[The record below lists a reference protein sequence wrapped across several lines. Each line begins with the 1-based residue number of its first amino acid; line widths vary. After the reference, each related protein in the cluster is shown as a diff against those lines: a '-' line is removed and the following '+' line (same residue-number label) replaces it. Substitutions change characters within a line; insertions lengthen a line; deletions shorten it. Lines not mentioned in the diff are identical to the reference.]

1 MADDKQAR
9 LRDDNQRAGYSQGSV
24 VTVVFWKS
32 KSVTF
37 GFEAPFKNNGNIKGG
52 AFLIQDSLG
61 LHRAMQNC
69 LESDKSIFFEYWKH
83 RDGEWFKHF
92 GHSRGSDVCGSSW
105 QGSSQRS

>member
-1 MADDKQAR
+1 MGTDF
-9 LRDDNQRAGYSQGSV
+9 LVGSQ
-24 VTVVFWKS
+24 
-32 KSVTF
+32 SVTF

-83 RDGEWFKHF
+83 RDGEWVCLFLLLLTTLEDVNLLL
-92 GHSRGSDVCGSSW
+92 SAGSY
-105 QGSSQRS
+105 